1 MKRFRPALLA
11 IVLGLVSC
19 TDKAI
24 NLPTYSNE
32 LYAQIEHLWDVEQ
45 TKTSKDDNNNIRW
58 SEADQ
63 VIAFMKTSLGAR
75 YEIDDNSVG
84 KTSGSF
90 SRITDES
97 SNDLLGGMEL
107 NHNVVYYP
115 YASDVECE
123 RMGTNYALDVVLPI
137 EQVYAVNS
145 FGDDA
150 FPMVAISD
158 DNNLTFKN
166 VCGGIKLQFKG
177 SQKVSS
183 IKIEGKN
190 NEILSGDAVITVYT
204 DETKPSIEMS
214 NNSSTSVMLNC
225 GEGVQLSED
234 KSTKFIITT
243 PPISFS
249 KGFTVTVTDVDGQTY
264 LIETDK
270 CNEIF
275 RSTLLVMPEVTLEE
289 DQMGNIP
296 DVPEG
301 VLRIFAD
308 KTEIKADGTD
318 EVTFTIMFG
327 SENVS
332 KAKTVQLIREIEGN
346 EKRLPYGKNTFTTTR
361 PGSYKFTAHYYY
373 EGEHYSENSVSVEAK
388 QVEYGEEKQF
398 LHKLLGFH
406 FTMRYFT
413 PCIDTE
419 ATIKELQEK
428 YPNRISIVSFYPAM
442 SGSPDAFTLPETSEY
457 MYFFNTE
464 GVPSFYWSMRKTMY
478 YHNQIEDAYW
488 EERDNYIPNSG
499 VAIQTTYNASSAEL
513 EISIGITSNTS
524 TNYRYMIFLVEDGI
538 SDENGYIYNNVV
550 RDILTRTIVGD
561 KINDN
566 DPLIVGVE
574 TTAMTTTTLSNE
586 WIASNMRVV
595 VASLISL
602 DDGYSWTI
610 DNVNECKVGESVS
623 YLYE

>member
-19 TDKAI
+19 TDTDI

-32 LYAQIEHLWDVEQ
+32 LYAQIEQLWDVEQ

-145 FGDDA
+145 FGEDA

-158 DNNLTFKN
+158 DNNFTFKN

-308 KTEIKADGTD
+308 KTEIQADGTE
-318 EVTFTIMFG
+318 EVTFTVMLG
-327 SENVS
+327 NENVS
-332 KAKTVQLIREIEGN
+332 KDKVNLRIIREFEGFQKTTRVNKFSTHIEGV
-346 EKRLPYGKNTFTTTR
+346 
-361 PGSYKFTAHYYY
+361 YKFTARFK
-373 EGEHYSENSVSVEAK
+373 NQVADNFVVVDAKRVESTDGSR
-388 QVEYGEEKQF
+388 Y
-398 LHKLLGFH
+398 LHRLLGFH
-406 FTMRYFT
+406 FTMRYFG
-413 PCIDTE
+413 PCVNTE
-419 ATIKELQEK
+419 AAIKELQEK

-457 MYFFNTE
+457 INFFNTE

-478 YHNQIEDAYW
+478 YNTEIEDAYW
-488 EERDNYIPNSG
+488 EERENYLPNSG

-513 EISIGITSNTS
+513 AISIGITSKIS
-524 TNYRYMIFLVEDGI
+524 TKYRYLIFLVEDGI
-538 SDENGYIYNNVV
+538 SDEDGYIYNNVV

-566 DPLIVGVE
+566 DTLIVGVE